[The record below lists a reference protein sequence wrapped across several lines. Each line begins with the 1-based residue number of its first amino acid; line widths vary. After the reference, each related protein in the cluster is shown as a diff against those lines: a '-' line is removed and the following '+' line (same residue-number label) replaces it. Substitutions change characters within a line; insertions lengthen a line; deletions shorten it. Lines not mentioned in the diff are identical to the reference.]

1 MKKMRKLAVAMIA
14 ALTLTAGF
22 ASTTTVFASG
32 YNQNGTYVRD
42 YSSMMVKVKS
52 GYLALR
58 KAPEYAETNE
68 IGALKTGDIVKV
80 HEYHGGNYA
89 VVEVPKL
96 GGRIGYVNVNYLVN
110 LK

>member
-32 YNQNGTYVRD
+32 YTQNGTYVRD
-42 YSSMMVKVKS
+42 YSRMMVKVKS

-58 KAPEYAETNE
+58 KAPEYEEANE
-68 IGALKTGDIVKV
+68 IGALKTGDIVNV
-80 HEYHGGNYA
+80 EQYRGGNYA
-89 VVEVPKL
+89 VVKVPRL

-110 LK
+110 LR